1 MELASLEESQQ
12 EQKNANVRLKDK
24 VSRLEVM
31 LHPHAHKH
39 THIHIHYCSSHT
51 VCFHQAQLQTSATES
66 SEVELNLHSE
76 VRSLRSELDE
86 ANRKVSRLN
95 QEHRELTV
103 RLQDVEKEK
112 QTLLENVTQLE
123 DTKRR
128 QERSL
133 DKLNKEV

>member
-1 MELASLEESQQ
+1 M
-12 EQKNANVRLKDK
+12 
-24 VSRLEVM
+24 
-31 LHPHAHKH
+31 
-39 THIHIHYCSSHT
+39 
-51 VCFHQAQLQTSATES
+51 CFHQAQLQTSATES

-86 ANRKVSRLN
+86 ANRKASRLN